1 MTFELELELSAEQGM
16 PREERA
22 RRKAGGRTEKLHL
35 PSVMVGLTDR
45 KTSLVD
51 SKFSFGKLGKSESK
65 AKL

>member
-1 MTFELELELSAEQGM
+1 M
-16 PREERA
+16 PREDRA

-35 PSVMVGLTDR
+35 PSAMVGLADR